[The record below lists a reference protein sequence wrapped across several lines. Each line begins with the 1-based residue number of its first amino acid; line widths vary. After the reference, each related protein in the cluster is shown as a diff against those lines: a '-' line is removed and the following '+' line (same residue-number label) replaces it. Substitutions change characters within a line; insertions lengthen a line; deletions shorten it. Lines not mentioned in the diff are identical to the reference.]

1 MTFCGIDYFCIMDE
15 LEFEL
20 SQAVGKTIQDIDIFM
35 DVDAMDV
42 FFMAM
47 DDGSEL
53 FIRNKKRNKGDDL
66 TIFSAEELSEFKG
79 AQIVSYEIVE
89 DAFNVDFDSAI
100 IEELI
105 FETSKGKFA
114 LQFENMGIE
123 SSDGW
128 LIALLLIYWTHNGT
142 LSNN

>member
-1 MTFCGIDYFCIMDE
+1 MDE

-20 SQAVGKTIQDIDIFM
+20 SQAVEKTIQDIDIFM

-53 FIRNKKRNKGDDL
+53 FIRNKKRNRGDDL
-66 TIFSAEELSEFKG
+66 TIFSEEELSEFKG

-89 DAFNVDFDSAI
+89 DAFNVDFDSPI